1 MTDNPANHIESDNS
15 ARQNS
20 LLNTVNNVATILLQA
35 EVDKFENAL
44 LDCMRMMGEAVN
56 VDRVYIWRNY
66 TADGKLY
73 CTQLFEWSENAKP
86 QQNSKYTIDIQ
97 YSNNMPGWEE
107 KLSNNQCI
115 NGIVREM
122 NAATQAQLTP
132 QGILSL
138 LAVPVFLRERF
149 WGFVGFDD
157 CRRER
162 IFSESE
168 ETILRSGSLLIAHA
182 MLRNDLTLGIR
193 TTAKELELA
202 LEEAQ
207 AASRA
212 KSSFLSNMSHEMRT
226 PMNAI
231 IGMTQIGKNSRDIE
245 KKDYAFEKIEGAS
258 NHLLGVIND
267 VLDMSK
273 IEAGK
278 FELTDT
284 EFEFEKMLQKAA
296 NFSDFRIREKHLQFS
311 FFADPDIPKVFIG
324 DDQRLSQVIT
334 NLLSNAVKFTP
345 NHGSICL
352 NAKVVNDEDGMC
364 TLKIEVRDTGIGISP
379 EHKSRLFSSF
389 EQGEN
394 SISRQ
399 FGGTGL
405 GLSICKRI
413 VEMMGGQIWVES
425 EPGKGSAFI
434 FTVRL
439 IRGNEKDGEGG
450 GIGTLEQIYS
460 FKGRR
465 ILLAEDVE
473 INREIVLS
481 LLEPAELEIDCAVNG
496 AEALKK
502 YSDAPDKYDMIFMD
516 MQMPQMDGLEATRQI
531 RNFESKMEPTSF
543 AEGETRRDRRKP
555 IPIVAMTA
563 NVFKDDINRCLDAG
577 MNDHVGKPL
586 DFNEVIDVLTRF
598 LPSK

>member
-1 MTDNPANHIESDNS
+1 MTDNTVTNTESDNS
-15 ARQNS
+15 AQQNR
-20 LLNTVNNVATILLQA
+20 LLNTINNVAAILLQA
-35 EVDKFENAL
+35 EVEKFENAL
-44 LDCMRMMGEAVN
+44 LGCMKMMGEAVN
-56 VDRVYIWRNY
+56 VDRVYIWRNH
-66 TADGKLY
+66 TVDGNLY
-73 CTQLFEWSENAKP
+73 CTQLYEWSEGAEP
-86 QQNSKYTIDIQ
+86 QQDNEYTIDIK

-107 KLSNNQCI
+107 ELSNNRCI

-122 NAATQAQLTP
+122 NAATQAQLSP
-132 QGILSL
+132 QGILSIL
-138 LAVPVFLRERF
+138 VVPVFLRERF

-157 CRRER
+157 CRSER

-182 MLRNDLTLGIR
+182 LLRNDLTLGIR
-193 TTAKELELA
+193 TTAKELEIA

-207 AASRA
+207 AANRA

-231 IGMTQIGKNSRDIE
+231 IGMTQIGKKSRDIE

-258 NHLLGVIND
+258 NHMLGVIND

-284 EFEFEKMLQKAA
+284 EFEFEKMIQKAV
-296 NFSDFRIREKHLQFS
+296 NILDFRIKEKNLQFS
-311 FFADPDIPKVFIG
+311 LFTDTDIPKVFIG
-324 DDQRLSQVIT
+324 DDQRLTQVIS

-345 NHGSICL
+345 NHGSISL
-352 NAKVVNDEDGMC
+352 NVKLVNDEDGMC
-364 TLKIEVRDTGIGISP
+364 TLEIEVRDTGIGISP
-379 EHKSRLFSSF
+379 EHKSRLFTSF
-389 EQGEN
+389 EQAEN

-413 VEMMGGQIWVES
+413 VEMMGGQIWVDS
-425 EPGKGSAFI
+425 EPGKGSVFA

-439 IRGNEKDGEGG
+439 IRGDEKDGEGG
-450 GIGTLEQIYS
+450 IGTMEQIYS

-481 LLEPAELEIDCAVNG
+481 LLEPAELEIDCAING
-496 AEALKK
+496 AEALKMF
-502 YSDAPDKYDMIFMD
+502 SSAPEKYDMIFMD

-531 RNFESKMEPTSF
+531 RAFESKFPPASF
-543 AEGETRRDRRKP
+543 AEGETRRDRLKP

-563 NVFKDDINRCLDAG
+563 NVFKDDVDKCLDAG

-586 DFNEVIDVLTRF
+586 IYNEVIDVLMRY

>member
-1 MTDNPANHIESDNS
+1 MTDNTVTNTESDNS
-15 ARQNS
+15 AQQNR
-20 LLNTVNNVATILLQA
+20 LLNTINNVAAILLQA
-35 EVDKFENAL
+35 EVEKFENAL
-44 LDCMRMMGEAVN
+44 LGCMKMMGEAVN
-56 VDRVYIWRNY
+56 VDRVYIWRNH
-66 TADGKLY
+66 TVDGNLY
-73 CTQLFEWSENAKP
+73 CTQLYEWSEGAEP
-86 QQNSKYTIDIQ
+86 QQDNEYTIDIK

-107 KLSNNQCI
+107 ELSNNRCI

-122 NAATQAQLTP
+122 NAATQAQLSP
-132 QGILSL
+132 QGILSIL
-138 LAVPVFLRERF
+138 VVPVFLRERF

-157 CRRER
+157 CRSER

-182 MLRNDLTLGIR
+182 LLRNDLTLGIR
-193 TTAKELELA
+193 TTAKELEIA

-207 AASRA
+207 AANRA

-231 IGMTQIGKNSRDIE
+231 IGMTQIGKKSRDIE

-258 NHLLGVIND
+258 NHMLGVIND

-284 EFEFEKMLQKAA
+284 EFEFEKMIQKAV
-296 NFSDFRIREKHLQFS
+296 NILDFRIKEKNLQFS
-311 FFADPDIPKVFIG
+311 LFTDTDIPKVFIG
-324 DDQRLSQVIT
+324 DDQRLTQVIS

-345 NHGSICL
+345 NHGSISL
-352 NAKVVNDEDGMC
+352 NVKLVNDEDGMC
-364 TLKIEVRDTGIGISP
+364 TLEIEVRDTGIGISP
-379 EHKSRLFSSF
+379 EHKSRLFTSF
-389 EQGEN
+389 EQAEN

-413 VEMMGGQIWVES
+413 VEMMGGQIWVDS
-425 EPGKGSAFI
+425 EPGKGSVFA

-439 IRGNEKDGEGG
+439 IRGDEKDGEGG
-450 GIGTLEQIYS
+450 IGTMEQIYS

-481 LLEPAELEIDCAVNG
+481 LLEPAELEIDCAING
-496 AEALKK
+496 AEALKMF
-502 YSDAPDKYDMIFMD
+502 SSAPEKYDMIFMD
-516 MQMPQMDGLEATRQI
+516 MQMPQMDGLEATRKI
-531 RNFESKMEPTSF
+531 RHFESKNDPTSF

-563 NVFKDDINRCLDAG
+563 NVFKDDVDKCLDAG

-586 DFNEVIDVLTRF
+586 IYNEVIDVLMRY